1 VQVGLYGSPKSQQ
14 RSAVSRTDQ
23 EESRVMT
30 VQETAAELRV
40 SVSTVRR
47 LIRSGD
53 LAKTKVRRRTVV
65 TAASIAAYVAAN
77 TSKEAAA

>member
-1 VQVGLYGSPKSQQ
+1 
-14 RSAVSRTDQ
+14 
-23 EESRVMT
+23 MT